1 MMGSRIKEN
10 RFMNVFSLV
19 LDSIILILNYW
30 YI

>member
-10 RFMNVFSLV
+10 TFINLFSLV
-19 LDSIILILNYW
+19 LDPIILILNYW